1 VYKIIIILLI
11 FAIFLQSQNEA
22 EGQEPKLATFQEIS
36 QVIID
41 KQFSNNV
48 TAAITLQS
56 SSNQEIRIPTEL
68 LKSIQ
73 DSERVLAVIITN
85 EEQCVLGVGFYEEE
99 GCVMIN
105 FSGEGI
111 EPEEG
116 EAKIFAIQDLGKEI
130 GDSLIGDINEA
141 LNINSDFHSV
151 YIHHRDES
159 NIALDTSGVISGKG
173 IVSAVYTMP
182 KEDTYSM
189 YEKFSAILIP
199 KIIRDAGGFYNVAK
213 NLSTDENSQMTISII
228 PQDDITLLQLKL
240 SIDYPNEASKVDDVS
255 PLEFLKVNN
264 LERSDYF
271 SDDFYP
277 LNSLLK
283 VVVLS
288 SEPIKVNSVNTNL
301 VPTVQSGNETLPDF
315 RNDGWFFEQ
324 EEGNKIDGTYLFGKK
339 FTVSKNDL
347 VFTLSSLNDTGSV
360 KNGSSIEIRDTDYT
374 QILVLIGIVIAG
386 AGAIIYFFKGF
397 KTKS

>member
-1 VYKIIIILLI
+1 MYKIIIILLI

-41 KQFSNNV
+41 KQLSNNV
-48 TAAITLQS
+48 TASITLQS

-68 LKSIQ
+68 LKNIR

-85 EEQCVLGVGFYEEE
+85 EEQCVLGVSIDEA
-99 GCVMIN
+99 CVMIN
-105 FSGEGI
+105 FSGEGV
-111 EPEEG
+111 EGEEG
-116 EAKIFAIQDLGKEI
+116 IIFAIQDLGKEI
-130 GDSLIGDINEA
+130 GESLIGNINEA
-141 LNINSDFHSV
+141 FKINPDFHSV
-151 YIHHRDES
+151 YVHHRDES
-159 NIALDTSGVISGKG
+159 NLALNTSGVISGKG
-173 IVSAVYTMP
+173 TVSIVYTMP

-199 KIIRDAGGFYNVAK
+199 KTIRDAGGFYDVAK
-213 NLSTDENSQMTISII
+213 NLSTDDDSQMTVSII

-240 SIDYPNEASKVDDVS
+240 SIDYPNEALKIDNVS
-255 PLEFLKVNN
+255 PLQFLKVNN

-283 VVVLS
+283 VIVLS

>member
-1 VYKIIIILLI
+1 MYKIVIILII

-48 TAAITLQS
+48 TASITLQS

-199 KIIRDAGGFYNVAK
+199 KIIRDAGGFYNLAK
-213 NLSTDENSQMTISII
+213 NLSTNENSQMTISII

-240 SIDYPNEASKVDDVS
+240 SIDYPNEALKIDNVS

-283 VVVLS
+283 VIVLS

-324 EEGNKIDGTYLFGKK
+324 EEGNKIDATYLFGKK
-339 FTVSKNDL
+339 FSVSKNEL
-347 VFTLSSLNDTGSV
+347 VLTLSSLNDTGSV
-360 KNGSSIEIRDTDYT
+360 KNGSSIEIRDMDYT

>member
-1 VYKIIIILLI
+1 MYKIVIILLI

-22 EGQEPKLATFQEIS
+22 EGQEQKLATFQEIS

-48 TAAITLQS
+48 TASITLQS

-68 LKSIQ
+68 LKSIH

-85 EEQCVLGVGFYEEE
+85 EEQCVLGVSIDEA
-99 GCVMIN
+99 CVMIN
-105 FSGEGI
+105 FSGEGV
-111 EPEEG
+111 EGEEG
-116 EAKIFAIQDLGKEI
+116 IIFAIQDLGKEI
-130 GDSLIGDINEA
+130 GESLIGNINEA
-141 LNINSDFHSV
+141 FKINSDFHSV

-159 NIALDTSGVISGKG
+159 NIALNTSGVISGKG
-173 IVSAVYTMP
+173 TVSAVFTMP

-199 KIIRDAGGFYNVAK
+199 KTIRDAGGFYNVAK
-213 NLSTDENSQMTISII
+213 NLSTDEDSQMTVSII

-255 PLEFLKVNN
+255 PLEFLKVNT

-283 VVVLS
+283 VIVLS

>member
-1 VYKIIIILLI
+1 VYKIVIILII
-11 FAIFLQSQNEA
+11 FVIFLQSQNEA

-213 NLSTDENSQMTISII
+213 NLSTDENSQMTVSII

-339 FTVSKNDL
+339 FSVSKNDL
-347 VFTLSSLNDTGSV
+347 VFTLSSLNDTGSI

>member
-213 NLSTDENSQMTISII
+213 NLSTDEDSQMTVSII

-240 SIDYPNEASKVDDVS
+240 SMDYPNDALKIDNVS

-283 VVVLS
+283 VIVLS

-339 FTVSKNDL
+339 FSVSKNDL
-347 VFTLSSLNDTGSV
+347 VLTLSSLNDTGSI

>member
-1 VYKIIIILLI
+1 MYKIIIILLI

-41 KQFSNNV
+41 KQLSNNV
-48 TAAITLQS
+48 TASITLQS

-68 LKSIQ
+68 LKNIR

-85 EEQCVLGVGFYEEE
+85 EEQCVLGVPIDEA
-99 GCVMIN
+99 CVMIN
-105 FSGEGI
+105 FSGEGV
-111 EPEEG
+111 EGEEG
-116 EAKIFAIQDLGKEI
+116 IIFAIQDLGKEI
-130 GDSLIGDINEA
+130 GESLIGNINEA
-141 LNINSDFHSV
+141 FKINPDFHSV
-151 YIHHRDES
+151 YVHHRDES
-159 NIALDTSGVISGKG
+159 NLALNTSGVISGKG
-173 IVSAVYTMP
+173 TVSIVYTMP

-199 KIIRDAGGFYNVAK
+199 KTIRDAGGFYDVAK
-213 NLSTDENSQMTISII
+213 NLSTDDDSQMTVSII

-240 SIDYPNEASKVDDVS
+240 SIDYPNEALKIDNVS
-255 PLEFLKVNN
+255 PLQFLKVNN

-283 VVVLS
+283 VIVLS

>member
-1 VYKIIIILLI
+1 MYKIVIILII

-68 LKSIQ
+68 LKSIH

-85 EEQCVLGVGFYEEE
+85 EEQCVLGVSIDEA
-99 GCVMIN
+99 CVMIN
-105 FSGEGI
+105 FSGEGV
-111 EPEEG
+111 EGEEG
-116 EAKIFAIQDLGKEI
+116 KIFAIQDLGKEI
-130 GDSLIGDINEA
+130 GESLIGNINEA
-141 LNINSDFHSV
+141 FKINPDFHSV
-151 YIHHRDES
+151 YVHHRDES

-199 KIIRDAGGFYNVAK
+199 KTIRDAGGFYNVAK
-213 NLSTDENSQMTISII
+213 NLSTDEDSQMTVSII

-339 FTVSKNDL
+339 FSVSKNDL

>member
-1 VYKIIIILLI
+1 MYKIIIILLI

-41 KQFSNNV
+41 KQLSNNV
-48 TAAITLQS
+48 TASITLQS

-68 LKSIQ
+68 LKNIR

-85 EEQCVLGVGFYEEE
+85 EEQCVLGVPIDEA
-99 GCVMIN
+99 CVMIN
-105 FSGEGI
+105 FSGEGV
-111 EPEEG
+111 EGEEG
-116 EAKIFAIQDLGKEI
+116 IIFAIQDLGKEI
-130 GDSLIGDINEA
+130 GESLIGNINEA
-141 LNINSDFHSV
+141 FKINPDFHSV
-151 YIHHRDES
+151 YVHHRDELTL
-159 NIALDTSGVISGKG
+159 ALNTSGVISGKG
-173 IVSAVYTMP
+173 TVSIVYTMP

-199 KIIRDAGGFYNVAK
+199 KTIRDAGGFYDVAK
-213 NLSTDENSQMTISII
+213 NLSTDDDSQMTVSII

-240 SIDYPNEASKVDDVS
+240 SIDYPNGALKIDDVS

-283 VVVLS
+283 VIVLS

>member
-68 LKSIQ
+68 LKSIHG
-73 DSERVLAVIITN
+73 SERVLAVIITN

-213 NLSTDENSQMTISII
+213 NLSTDEDSQMTVSII

-240 SIDYPNEASKVDDVS
+240 SLDYPNEASKVDDVS

-283 VVVLS
+283 VIVLS

-339 FTVSKNDL
+339 FSVSKNDL
-347 VFTLSSLNDTGSV
+347 VLTLSSLNDTGSI

>member
-1 VYKIIIILLI
+1 MYKIVIILLI
-11 FAIFLQSQNEA
+11 FTIFIQSQNEA

-213 NLSTDENSQMTISII
+213 NLSTDENSQMTVSII

-339 FTVSKNDL
+339 FSVSKNDL
-347 VFTLSSLNDTGSV
+347 VLTLSSLNDTGSI

>member
-1 VYKIIIILLI
+1 V
-11 FAIFLQSQNEA
+11 IFLQSQNEA

-68 LKSIQ
+68 LKSIH

-85 EEQCVLGVGFYEEE
+85 EEQCVLGVSIDEA
-99 GCVMIN
+99 CVMIN
-105 FSGEGI
+105 FSGEGV
-111 EPEEG
+111 EG
-116 EAKIFAIQDLGKEI
+116 EGGKIFAIQDLGKEI
-130 GDSLIGDINEA
+130 GESLIGNINEA
-141 LNINSDFHSV
+141 LKINSEFHSV
-151 YIHHRDES
+151 YVHHRDES
-159 NIALDTSGVISGKG
+159 NLALDTSGVISGKG
-173 IVSAVYTMP
+173 TVSAVYTMP

-213 NLSTDENSQMTISII
+213 NLSTDEDSQMTISII

-271 SDDFYP
+271 SEDYYP

-288 SEPIKVNSVNTNL
+288 SEPIRVNSVNTNL

-315 RNDGWFFEQ
+315 RNDGWFFDQ
-324 EEGNKIDGTYLFGKK
+324 EEGNKIDGTYFFGKK
-339 FTVSKNDL
+339 FSVSKNDL

-360 KNGSSIEIRDTDYT
+360 KNGSSIEIRDSDYT

>member
-1 VYKIIIILLI
+1 MYKIIFILLI

-68 LKSIQ
+68 LKSIH
-73 DSERVLAVIITN
+73 DSERILAVIITN
-85 EEQCVLGVGFYEEE
+85 EEQCVLGVSIDEA
-99 GCVMIN
+99 CVMIN
-105 FSGEGI
+105 FSGEGV
-111 EPEEG
+111 EG
-116 EAKIFAIQDLGKEI
+116 EGGKIFAIQDLGKEI
-130 GDSLIGDINEA
+130 GESLIGNINEA
-141 LNINSDFHSV
+141 FKINSDFHSV
-151 YIHHRDES
+151 YVHHRDES

-199 KIIRDAGGFYNVAK
+199 KIIRDAGGFYNLAK
-213 NLSTDENSQMTISII
+213 NLSTNENSQMTISII

-240 SIDYPNEASKVDDVS
+240 SIDYPNEALKIDDVS

-339 FTVSKNDL
+339 FSVSKNDL
-347 VFTLSSLNDTGSV
+347 VLTLSSLNDTGSV

>member
-1 VYKIIIILLI
+1 
-11 FAIFLQSQNEA
+11 
-22 EGQEPKLATFQEIS
+22 
-36 QVIID
+36 
-41 KQFSNNV
+41 
-48 TAAITLQS
+48 
-56 SSNQEIRIPTEL
+56 
-68 LKSIQ
+68 
-73 DSERVLAVIITN
+73 
-85 EEQCVLGVGFYEEE
+85 
-99 GCVMIN
+99 
-105 FSGEGI
+105 
-111 EPEEG
+111 
-116 EAKIFAIQDLGKEI
+116 
-130 GDSLIGDINEA
+130 
-141 LNINSDFHSV
+141 V

-159 NIALDTSGVISGKG
+159 NIALNTSGVISGKG
-173 IVSAVYTMP
+173 TVSVVYTMP

-199 KIIRDAGGFYNVAK
+199 KTIRDAGGFYNVAK
-213 NLSTDENSQMTISII
+213 NLSTDEDSQMTISII

-339 FTVSKNDL
+339 FSVSKNDL
-347 VFTLSSLNDTGSV
+347 VLTFSSLNDTGSV

>member
-1 VYKIIIILLI
+1 MYKIVIILII
-11 FAIFLQSQNEA
+11 FAIILQSQNEA
-22 EGQEPKLATFQEIS
+22 EAQEPKLATFQEIS

-41 KQFSNNV
+41 KQLSNNV

-68 LKSIQ
+68 LKSIH

-213 NLSTDENSQMTISII
+213 NLSTDEDSQMTVSII

-240 SIDYPNEASKVDDVS
+240 SIDYTNEALKIDNVS

-339 FTVSKNDL
+339 FSVSKNDL
-347 VFTLSSLNDTGSV
+347 VFTLSSLNDTDSV

>member
-1 VYKIIIILLI
+1 MYKIVIILII

-213 NLSTDENSQMTISII
+213 NLSTDENSQMTVSII

-283 VVVLS
+283 VIVLS

-347 VFTLSSLNDTGSV
+347 VLTLSSLNDTGSV

>member
-68 LKSIQ
+68 LKSIH

-85 EEQCVLGVGFYEEE
+85 EEQCVLGVSIDEA
-99 GCVMIN
+99 CVMIN
-105 FSGEGI
+105 FSGEGV
-111 EPEEG
+111 EG
-116 EAKIFAIQDLGKEI
+116 EGGKIFAIQDLGKEI
-130 GDSLIGDINEA
+130 GESLIGNINEA
-141 LNINSDFHSV
+141 FKINSDFHSV
-151 YIHHRDES
+151 YVHYGDES

-213 NLSTDENSQMTISII
+213 NLSTDEDSQMTISII
-228 PQDDITLLQLKL
+228 PQDDITLLQLRL
-240 SIDYPNEASKVDDVS
+240 SIDYPNEASRVDDVS

-288 SEPIKVNSVNTNL
+288 SEPIRVNSVNTKL

-315 RNDGWFFEQ
+315 RNDGWFFDQ
-324 EEGNKIDGTYLFGKK
+324 EEGNKIDATYFFGKK
-339 FTVSKNDL
+339 FSVSKNDL

>member
-1 VYKIIIILLI
+1 MYKIVIILLI
-11 FAIFLQSQNEA
+11 FVIFIQSQNEA

-68 LKSIQ
+68 LKNIQ

-173 IVSAVYTMP
+173 TVSAVYTMP

-189 YEKFSAILIP
+189 YEKFSAILLP
-199 KIIRDAGGFYNVAK
+199 KIIRDAGGFYNAAK
-213 NLSTDENSQMTISII
+213 NLSTNEDSQMTLTII

-240 SIDYPNEASKVDDVS
+240 SLDYPNQASKVDDVS
-255 PLEFLKVNN
+255 PLEFLKVNK

-271 SDDFYP
+271 SEDFYP

-288 SEPIKVNSVNTNL
+288 SDQIKVNSVNTNL

-315 RNDGWFFEQ
+315 RNDGWFFEK
-324 EEGNKIDGTYLFGKK
+324 EEGNMIDGMYLFGKK
-339 FTVSKNDL
+339 SSVSKNDL
-347 VFTLSSLNDTGSV
+347 VFTLSSLNDSGSV

-374 QILVLIGIVIAG
+374 QILVLVGIVIA
-386 AGAIIYFFKGF
+386 AVGAIIYFFKGF

>member
-1 VYKIIIILLI
+1 MYKIIIILLI

-41 KQFSNNV
+41 KQLSNNV
-48 TAAITLQS
+48 TASITLQS

-68 LKSIQ
+68 LKNIR

-85 EEQCVLGVGFYEEE
+85 EEQCVLGVSIDEA
-99 GCVMIN
+99 CVMIN
-105 FSGEGI
+105 FSGEGV
-111 EPEEG
+111 EGEEG
-116 EAKIFAIQDLGKEI
+116 IIFAIQDLGKEI
-130 GDSLIGDINEA
+130 GESLIGNINEA
-141 LNINSDFHSV
+141 FKINPDFHSV
-151 YIHHRDES
+151 YVHHRDES
-159 NIALDTSGVISGKG
+159 NLALNTSGVISGKG
-173 IVSAVYTMP
+173 TVSIVYTMP

-199 KIIRDAGGFYNVAK
+199 KTIRDAGGFYDVAK
-213 NLSTDENSQMTISII
+213 NLSTDDDSQMTVSII

-240 SIDYPNEASKVDDVS
+240 SIDYPNEALKIDNVS

-283 VVVLS
+283 VIVLS

>member
-1 VYKIIIILLI
+1 MYKIIIILLI

-68 LKSIQ
+68 LKSIH

-85 EEQCVLGVGFYEEE
+85 EEQCVLGVSIDEA
-99 GCVMIN
+99 CVMIN
-105 FSGEGI
+105 FSGEGV
-111 EPEEG
+111 EG
-116 EAKIFAIQDLGKEI
+116 EGGKIFAIQDLGKEI
-130 GDSLIGDINEA
+130 GESLIGNINEA
-141 LNINSDFHSV
+141 FKINSDFHSV
-151 YIHHRDES
+151 YVHHRDES

-213 NLSTDENSQMTISII
+213 NLSIDEDSQMTVSII

-301 VPTVQSGNETLPDF
+301 VSTVQSGNETLPDF

-339 FTVSKNDL
+339 FSVSKNDL

>member
-1 VYKIIIILLI
+1 MFIE
-11 FAIFLQSQNEA
+11 SQNEA

-41 KQFSNNV
+41 KQISNNV
-48 TAAITLQS
+48 TASITLQS

-68 LKSIQ
+68 LKNIHG
-73 DSERVLAVIITN
+73 SERVLAVIITN
-85 EEQCVLGVGFYEEE
+85 DEQCVLGVGLFEDEA
-99 GCVMIN
+99 CIMIN

-111 EPEEG
+111 EVEKGKE
-116 EAKIFAIQDLGKEI
+116 KIFAIQDLGKEI
-130 GDSLIGDINEA
+130 GESLIGNINEA
-141 LNINSDFHSV
+141 LKINSDFHSV
-151 YIHHRDES
+151 YVHHRDQA
-159 NIALDTSGVISGKG
+159 NIALNTSGVVSGKG
-173 IVSAVYTMP
+173 TVSAVYTMP

-213 NLSTDENSQMTISII
+213 NLSTNEDSQLTVSII
-228 PQDDITLLQLKL
+228 PQDDGTLLQLKV
-240 SIDYPNEASKVDDVS
+240 SIDYPNEASMVDDIS

-271 SDDFYP
+271 SEDFYP

-288 SEPIKVNSVNTNL
+288 SDPIKVKSVNTNL

-324 EEGNKIDGTYLFGKK
+324 EEANKIDGTYLFGKK
-339 FTVSKNDL
+339 FLISKNDL
-347 VFTLSSLNDTGSV
+347 VFKVSSLNDTDSV
-360 KNGSSIEIRDTDYT
+360 KNGPSIEIRDVGYT
-374 QILVLIGIVIAG
+374 QILVLAGIVIAA

>member
-1 VYKIIIILLI
+1 MYKIVIILII

-48 TAAITLQS
+48 TASITLQS

-68 LKSIQ
+68 LKNIR

-85 EEQCVLGVGFYEEE
+85 EEQCVLGVSIDEA
-99 GCVMIN
+99 CVMIN
-105 FSGEGI
+105 FSGEGV
-111 EPEEG
+111 EGEEG
-116 EAKIFAIQDLGKEI
+116 IIFAIQDLGKEI
-130 GDSLIGDINEA
+130 GESLIGNINEA
-141 LNINSDFHSV
+141 LKINSDFHSV
-151 YIHHRDES
+151 YVHYRDES

-173 IVSAVYTMP
+173 TVSIVYTMP

-199 KIIRDAGGFYNVAK
+199 KNIRDAGGFYNVAK
-213 NLSTDENSQMTISII
+213 NLSTDEDSHMTVSII

-240 SIDYPNEASKVDDVS
+240 SIDYPNKASKVDDVS

-271 SDDFYP
+271 SDDYYP

-315 RNDGWFFEQ
+315 RNNGWFFDQ
-324 EEGNKIDGTYLFGKK
+324 EEGNMIDGTYFFGKK
-339 FTVSKNDL
+339 FSVSKNDL

>member
-1 VYKIIIILLI
+1 VYKIVIILLI
-11 FAIFLQSQNEA
+11 FVIFIQSQNEA

-68 LKSIQ
+68 LKNIQ

-173 IVSAVYTMP
+173 TVSAVYTMP

-189 YEKFSAILIP
+189 YEKFSAILLP

-213 NLSTDENSQMTISII
+213 NLSTNEDSQMTLTII

-240 SIDYPNEASKVDDVS
+240 SLDYPNQASKVNDVS
-255 PLEFLKVNN
+255 PLEFLKVNK

-271 SDDFYP
+271 SEDFYP

-288 SEPIKVNSVNTNL
+288 SDQIKVNSVNTNL

-315 RNDGWFFEQ
+315 RNDGWFFEK
-324 EEGNKIDGTYLFGKK
+324 EEGNMIDGMYLFGKK
-339 FTVSKNDL
+339 SSVSKNDL
-347 VFTLSSLNDTGSV
+347 VFTLSSLNDSGSV

-374 QILVLIGIVIAG
+374 QILVLVGIVIA
-386 AGAIIYFFKGF
+386 AVGAIIYFFKGF

>member
-1 VYKIIIILLI
+1 VYKIIIILII

-22 EGQEPKLATFQEIS
+22 EGQEPKPSTFREVA
-36 QVIID
+36 QVFID

-48 TAAITLQS
+48 TASITLQS

-68 LKSIQ
+68 LKNIR

-85 EEQCVLGVGFYEEE
+85 EEQCVLGVSIDEA
-99 GCVMIN
+99 CVMIN
-105 FSGEGI
+105 FSGEGV
-111 EPEEG
+111 EGEEG
-116 EAKIFAIQDLGKEI
+116 IIFAIQDLGKEI
-130 GDSLIGDINEA
+130 GESLIGNINEA
-141 LNINSDFHSV
+141 FKINTDFHSV
-151 YIHHRDES
+151 YVHHRDELTL
-159 NIALDTSGVISGKG
+159 ALNTSGVISGKG
-173 IVSAVYTMP
+173 TVSIVYTMP

-199 KIIRDAGGFYNVAK
+199 KNIRDAGGFYDVAK
-213 NLSTDENSQMTISII
+213 NLSIDDDSQMTVSII

-255 PLEFLKVNN
+255 PLEYLKVNN

-277 LNSLLK
+277 LNSLLN

-288 SEPIKVNSVNTNL
+288 SEPIKVNSVNTKL
-301 VPTVQSGNETLPDF
+301 VPIIQSGNETIPDV
-315 RNDGWFFEQ
+315 RNDGWFFIHEK
-324 EEGNKIDGTYLFGKK
+324 GNMIDGMYLFGKK
-339 FTVSKNDL
+339 SSVSKNDL

>member
-1 VYKIIIILLI
+1 MYKIVIILLI
-11 FAIFLQSQNEA
+11 FAIFIQSQNEA

-68 LKSIQ
+68 LKNIQ
-73 DSERVLAVIITN
+73 NSERVLAVIITN

-173 IVSAVYTMP
+173 TVSAVYTMP

-189 YEKFSAILIP
+189 YEKFSAILLP

-213 NLSTDENSQMTISII
+213 NLSTNEDSQMTLTII

-240 SIDYPNEASKVDDVS
+240 SLDYPNQASKVNDVS
-255 PLEFLKVNN
+255 PLEFLKVNK

-271 SDDFYP
+271 SEDFYP

-288 SEPIKVNSVNTNL
+288 SDQIKVNSVNTNL
-301 VPTVQSGNETLPDF
+301 VPTVQSGNETVPDF
-315 RNDGWFFEQ
+315 RNDGWFFEK
-324 EEGNKIDGTYLFGKK
+324 EEGNMIDGMYLFGKK
-339 FTVSKNDL
+339 SSVSKNDL
-347 VFTLSSLNDTGSV
+347 VFTLSSLNDSGSV

-374 QILVLIGIVIAG
+374 QILVLVGIVIA
-386 AGAIIYFFKGF
+386 AVGAIIYFFKGF

>member
-1 VYKIIIILLI
+1 MYKIVIILLI

-68 LKSIQ
+68 LKSIH

-85 EEQCVLGVGFYEEE
+85 EEQCVLGVSIDEA
-99 GCVMIN
+99 CVMIN
-105 FSGEGI
+105 FSGEGV
-111 EPEEG
+111 EG
-116 EAKIFAIQDLGKEI
+116 EGGKIFAIQDLGKEI
-130 GDSLIGDINEA
+130 GESLIGNINEA
-141 LNINSDFHSV
+141 LKINSDFHSV
-151 YIHHRDES
+151 YVHHRDES

-199 KIIRDAGGFYNVAK
+199 KTIRDAGGFYNVAK
-213 NLSTDENSQMTISII
+213 NLSTDEDSQMTISII

-315 RNDGWFFEQ
+315 RNDGWFFDQ
-324 EEGNKIDGTYLFGKK
+324 EEGNKIDGTYFFGKK
-339 FTVSKNDL
+339 FSVSKNDL

>member
-1 VYKIIIILLI
+1 MYKIVIILLI
-11 FAIFLQSQNEA
+11 FAIFIQSQNEA

-41 KQFSNNV
+41 KQLSNNV

-68 LKSIQ
+68 LKSIH
-73 DSERVLAVIITN
+73 DFERVLAVIITN
-85 EEQCVLGVGFYEEE
+85 DEQCVLGVSIDEA
-99 GCVMIN
+99 CVMIN
-105 FSGEGI
+105 VSGEGI

-116 EAKIFAIQDLGKEI
+116 ESKIFAIQDVGREI

-141 LNINSDFHSV
+141 LKINSDFHSV

-159 NIALDTSGVISGKG
+159 NIVLNTSGVISGKG
-173 IVSAVYTMP
+173 TVSAVYTMP

-189 YEKFSAILIP
+189 YEKFSAILLP
-199 KIIRDAGGFYNVAK
+199 KIIRDAGGFYNAAK
-213 NLSTDENSQMTISII
+213 NLSTDENSQMTLSII
-228 PQDDITLLQLKL
+228 PQDDVTLLQLKL
-240 SIDYPNEASKVDDVS
+240 SIDYPNEASKVEDVS
-255 PLEFLKVNN
+255 PLEFLKVNS

-271 SDDFYP
+271 SEDFYP

-288 SEPIKVNSVNTNL
+288 SDPIKVNSVNTNL
-301 VPTVQSGNETLPDF
+301 VPKVQSRNETLPDF

-339 FTVSKNDL
+339 FSVSKNDL

-360 KNGSSIEIRDTDYT
+360 KNGSSIEIRDADYT
-374 QILVLIGIVIAG
+374 QILVLAGIVIA
-386 AGAIIYFFKGF
+386 AVGAIIYFFKGF
-397 KTKS
+397 KTKT

>member
-41 KQFSNNV
+41 KQLSNNV
-48 TAAITLQS
+48 TASITLQS

-68 LKSIQ
+68 LKNIR

-85 EEQCVLGVGFYEEE
+85 EEQCVLGVPIDEA
-99 GCVMIN
+99 CVMIN
-105 FSGEGI
+105 FSGEGV
-111 EPEEG
+111 EGEEG
-116 EAKIFAIQDLGKEI
+116 IIFAIQDLGKEI
-130 GDSLIGDINEA
+130 GESLIGNINEA
-141 LNINSDFHSV
+141 FKINPDFHSV
-151 YIHHRDES
+151 YVHHRDELTF
-159 NIALDTSGVISGKG
+159 ALNTSGVISGKG
-173 IVSAVYTMP
+173 TVSIVYTMP

-199 KIIRDAGGFYNVAK
+199 KTIRDAGGFYDVAK
-213 NLSTDENSQMTISII
+213 NLSTDDDSQMTVSII
-228 PQDDITLLQLKL
+228 PEDDITLLQLKL
-240 SIDYPNEASKVDDVS
+240 SIDYPIEALKIDDVS

-283 VVVLS
+283 VIVLS

>member
-1 VYKIIIILLI
+1 MYKIVIILLI

-68 LKSIQ
+68 LKSIH

-85 EEQCVLGVGFYEEE
+85 EEQCVLGVSIYEA
-99 GCVMIN
+99 CVMIN
-105 FSGEGI
+105 FSGEGV
-111 EPEEG
+111 EGEEG
-116 EAKIFAIQDLGKEI
+116 KIFVIQDLGKEI
-130 GDSLIGDINEA
+130 GESLIGNINEA
-141 LNINSDFHSV
+141 LKINSEFHSV
-151 YIHHRDES
+151 YVHHRDES

-173 IVSAVYTMP
+173 TVSAVYTMP

-199 KIIRDAGGFYNVAK
+199 KIIRDSGGFYNVAK
-213 NLSTDENSQMTISII
+213 NLSTDEDSQLTISII

-240 SIDYPNEASKVDDVS
+240 SLDYTNEASEVDDVS

-271 SDDFYP
+271 SDNFYP
-277 LNSLLK
+277 LNSILK

-339 FTVSKNDL
+339 FSVSKNDL
-347 VFTLSSLNDTGSV
+347 VFTLSSLNDTSSV
-360 KNGSSIEIRDTDYT
+360 KNGSTIEIRDTDYT
-374 QILVLIGIVIAG
+374 QILVLIGIVIAA

>member
-1 VYKIIIILLI
+1 VYKIVIILII
-11 FAIFLQSQNEA
+11 FAIFLHSQNEA

-48 TAAITLQS
+48 TASITLQS

-68 LKSIQ
+68 LKSIH

-85 EEQCVLGVGFYEEE
+85 EEQCVLGVSIDEA
-99 GCVMIN
+99 CVMIN
-105 FSGEGI
+105 FSGEGV
-111 EPEEG
+111 EGEEG
-116 EAKIFAIQDLGKEI
+116 IIFAIQDLGKEI
-130 GDSLIGDINEA
+130 GESLIGNINEA
-141 LNINSDFHSV
+141 FKINSDFHSV
-151 YIHHRDES
+151 YVHHRDES
-159 NIALDTSGVISGKG
+159 NLALNTSGVISGKG
-173 IVSAVYTMP
+173 TVSAVYTMP

-213 NLSTDENSQMTISII
+213 NLSIDEDSQMTISII

-240 SIDYPNEASKVDDVS
+240 SVDYPNEASNVDDVS

-283 VVVLS
+283 VVILS

-315 RNDGWFFEQ
+315 RNNGWFFDQ
-324 EEGNKIDGTYLFGKK
+324 EEGNKIDGTYFFGKK
-339 FTVSKNDL
+339 FSVSKNDL

-374 QILVLIGIVIAG
+374 QFLVLIGIVIAA